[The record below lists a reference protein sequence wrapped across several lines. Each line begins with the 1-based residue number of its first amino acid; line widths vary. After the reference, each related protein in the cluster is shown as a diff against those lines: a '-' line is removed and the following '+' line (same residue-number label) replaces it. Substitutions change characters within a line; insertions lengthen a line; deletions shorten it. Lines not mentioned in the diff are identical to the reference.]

1 VGRERELDLL
11 RGQLSGA
18 RLLTLTGPAG
28 SGKTRLALQLAA
40 EVLEHYPD
48 GIWFLDLA
56 ALTDPALVAQTAASA
71 LGLKEQTARSPLDV
85 LADHLKSRRLLLV
98 LDNCEHL
105 IGACAALAERLLR
118 AGPDVRILATSRES
132 LSVAGEVAWPLPPL
146 ATPDPRRL
154 PEYQPADA
162 LTQYEAVRLFID
174 RALLVQPTFAVTNAN
189 APAVAQ
195 VCQQLE
201 GIPLAI
207 ELAAARVKVM
217 TVEQIAARLSDRFR
231 LLTGGGRMATAR
243 HQTLRAAIDW
253 SYDLLS
259 EPERLLLRR
268 LSVFAGGWTLEAAE
282 AVCAGEGIEGWE
294 VLDLQTHLV
303 DKSLVL
309 VEADVG
315 GEARYRLLG
324 TIRQYAGDRLQE
336 AGEASSL
343 RDRHRNWFLKLAE
356 SAEGALRGPEPGP
369 TLDRLELEH
378 DNLRAALEWSLE
390 SPAGA
395 DAALRLVGFLYLFWS
410 GRAYLREGS
419 HWAEAALTAGRH
431 ASPAARAM
439 ALHAGGGFAWRL
451 GDYARARSLLEEA
464 ESLRRPLNDPN
475 LARTLYMLGIVLLAQ
490 GGTENLDRAQV
501 LNEESLSLARERR
514 YDELIANLLTNLGEL
529 ARMRGDY
536 ASARSLY
543 EQSLEV
549 RGKGGP
555 GATTLINLGLVAF
568 AEKEYEKAGRRFE
581 ESLELCRAT
590 GYRLGIALCLAG
602 LAGVH
607 AMGGERERAARLL
620 GAAEADLTK
629 TGDVI
634 QPGDQADYERFVA
647 AARAGLDEAS
657 FKRAWAE
664 GARLSLEQAI
674 ELAFEKGHDDA

>member
-1 VGRERELDLL
+1 MTDLHSGTVTFLFTDLEGSTQLWERHPKLMPAAVSRHDELLREAVLRHGGHVFKTGGDGFCVAFDRAADALAAALDAQHALASESWGEVGALRARMAVHTGAAEVRDGDYFGAALNRSARLLAIGHGGQVLVSQTTFDLVRDALPADAELRDLGAHRLKDLQRPEQVYQLMHPTLGADFPALRSLEAVPHNLPLQLTSFVGRERELDLL

-315 GEARYRLLG
+315 G
-324 TIRQYAGDRLQE
+324 
-336 AGEASSL
+336 
-343 RDRHRNWFLKLAE
+343 
-356 SAEGALRGPEPGP
+356 
-369 TLDRLELEH
+369 
-378 DNLRAALEWSLE
+378 
-390 SPAGA
+390 
-395 DAALRLVGFLYLFWS
+395 
-410 GRAYLREGS
+410 
-419 HWAEAALTAGRH
+419 
-431 ASPAARAM
+431 
-439 ALHAGGGFAWRL
+439 
-451 GDYARARSLLEEA
+451 
-464 ESLRRPLNDPN
+464 
-475 LARTLYMLGIVLLAQ
+475 
-490 GGTENLDRAQV
+490 
-501 LNEESLSLARERR
+501 
-514 YDELIANLLTNLGEL
+514 
-529 ARMRGDY
+529 
-536 ASARSLY
+536 
-543 EQSLEV
+543 
-549 RGKGGP
+549 
-555 GATTLINLGLVAF
+555 
-568 AEKEYEKAGRRFE
+568 
-581 ESLELCRAT
+581 
-590 GYRLGIALCLAG
+590 
-602 LAGVH
+602 
-607 AMGGERERAARLL
+607 
-620 GAAEADLTK
+620 
-629 TGDVI
+629 
-634 QPGDQADYERFVA
+634 
-647 AARAGLDEAS
+647 
-657 FKRAWAE
+657 
-664 GARLSLEQAI
+664 
-674 ELAFEKGHDDA
+674 